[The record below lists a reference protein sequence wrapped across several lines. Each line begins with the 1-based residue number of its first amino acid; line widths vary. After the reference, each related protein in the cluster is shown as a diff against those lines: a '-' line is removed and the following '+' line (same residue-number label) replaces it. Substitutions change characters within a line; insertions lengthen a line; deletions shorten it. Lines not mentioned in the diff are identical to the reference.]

1 MKRWIFAALAMLAI
15 AFVSKSALADGALY
29 LAKGGGE
36 FPLKR
41 TDVQA
46 RVTGNVVSATV
57 TQTFT
62 NPNKERIEAV
72 YVFPLPNR
80 SAVDDMEM
88 KIGARVIKAQIA
100 KRAEAKAAYE
110 NAVREGQHAALL
122 EQERPNVFT
131 FSVGNIDPGT
141 DIQVRLHYFEEAQF
155 DAGTYEMVVPTTVG
169 PRYNPAS
176 VTDANRISTPYAK
189 RTGATIGISVRLDP
203 GMDIEKI
210 ESPWHETDIA
220 KSNNQSADIKLK
232 NLAEIPNRD
241 FVLRWR
247 IAATACKTSFFAYKP
262 TPSQPGYLSVFLEPR
277 HDAPDG
283 EIMPRELF
291 FLLDTSGS
299 MQGTPLQTV
308 KAAIRKAIDS
318 LYANDTFQIIDFAD
332 TASTFSPRPLAATA
346 ENRKRGLAYLENL
359 RAAGGTNQL
368 AGIHAALT
376 SPGDAGRVRYV
387 VFMTDGYIGN
397 EREVAALAKREL
409 GSAHIYSFGIGS
421 SVNRYLLDEVAIAG
435 RGKAE
440 YLGPNENATA
450 MVDRFYQRIGRPYL
464 TDIQID
470 WGGIQTQEMEPVMIP
485 DLSAFEPL
493 VIHARYNGK
502 PEGTITVRGRVA
514 GKPYEQAFKLA
525 LGESDPEHSPLE
537 RLWARARIAGMEHA
551 EHVQGTLAD
560 NITGLA
566 LEHRLLTQYTAFV
579 AIDTMSGGNA
589 AAMRMQQPNEA
600 PFGVNLNAAG
610 GQYVNGSAQY
620 GAGGAGSTTT
630 VMSAP
635 PPAPPRDEASFSGAD
650 SAEIEAVHARGGC
663 AGCST
668 SAASGSWPLALLAL
682 FLLRRRR

>member
-1 MKRWIFAALAMLAI
+1 MRKWIVALVAIVVALVPRLA
-15 AFVSKSALADGALY
+15 FADGALY

-62 NPNKERIEAV
+62 NPNKDRIEAV
-72 YVFPLPNR
+72 YLFPLPNR
-80 SAVDDMEM
+80 AAVDDMEM
-88 KIGARVIKAQIA
+88 KIGTRVIKGQIA
-100 KRAEAKAAYE
+100 TRAAAQTAYA

-122 EQERPNVFT
+122 EQERPNMFT

-155 DAGTYEMVVPTTVG
+155 DAGTYEMVVPTTIG

-176 VTDANRISTPYAK
+176 VADASKITTPYAT
-189 RTGATIGISVRLDP
+189 RTGATIGISIRLDP
-203 GMDIEKI
+203 GMDLERI
-210 ESPWHETDIA
+210 ESKWHETDVT
-220 KSNNQSADIKLK
+220 KSGAQSAEVKLK

-247 IAATACKTSFFAYKP
+247 VAAAACKTAFFAYKP
-262 TPSQPGYLSVFLEPR
+262 NASQPGYLSMFLEPR

-299 MQGTPLQTV
+299 MSGTPIQTV
-308 KAAIRKAIDS
+308 QAAIKKALAN

-332 TASTFSPRPLAATA
+332 RASSFSPAPVSATPA
-346 ENRKRGLAYLENL
+346 NRKRGVDYLDHL

-376 SPGDAGRVRYV
+376 APGDVNRVRYV

-397 EREVAALAKREL
+397 EKEVVALTKKEI
-409 GSAHIYSFGIGS
+409 GNAHIFSFGIGS

-440 YLGPNENATA
+440 YLGPHEDATTL
-450 MVDRFYQRIGRPYL
+450 VDRFYQRIGRPYL
-464 TDIQID
+464 TDISID
-470 WGGIQTQEMEPVMIP
+470 WGGIQTSEMEPAFIP

-493 VIHARYNGK
+493 DVHVRYTGK
-502 PEGTITVRGRVA
+502 PNGTITVRGRIA
-514 GKPYEQAFKLA
+514 GKPYEQAFKVA
-525 LGESDPEHSPLE
+525 LEESDPEHAPLE
-537 RLWARARIAGMEHA
+537 RLWARARIAGLERA
-551 EHVQGTLAD
+551 EHWQGSMSDL
-560 NITGLA
+560 ISGLA

-579 AIDTMSGGNA
+579 AIDTASAGAM
-589 AAMRMQQPNEA
+589 AAMRVAQPNEIPA
-600 PFGVNLNAAG
+600 GVNIGAAG
-610 GQYVNGSAQY
+610 GTVV
-620 GAGGAGSTTT
+620 AGTTQNL
-630 VMSAP
+630 
-635 PPAPPRDEASFSGAD
+635 PAPPEYAGGGGHGEAYDA
-650 SAEIEAVHARGGC
+650 AEVEAVHAHGGC

-668 SAASGSWPLALLAL
+668 TPARGASQSILLVLLTL
-682 FLLRRRR
+682 FGIRRSRR